1 MMKQFT
7 SKRIFV
13 GLFCIL
19 ICSCFA
25 FSFAVAS
32 NENANCPCQG
42 SINDLKYYYEND
54 PKFRNLLTS
63 AFKNMQ
69 HLPAEY
75 PDDNPWLCKN
85 FSHLVEFL
93 TDWCTFLPTIDGSHD
108 DGLKYI
114 QEFAWFY
121 YHNEYG
127 VRFVQETPGRE
138 IMQRFA
144 RERGKF
150 MDSKASTGKIADWIK
165 DPRVEIGDY
174 LLPDPKAPNYG
185 FKSFNEF
192 FTRTLKDQAKSRPQT
207 MPDRDYII
215 SAPTDCIM
223 NSIPQRITDI
233 TTLLQTKFNQ
243 ALNIVDMLKGYPH
256 AKRFIGGTALSCVL
270 MPNTYHYY
278 HSPVNGDVVFS
289 KIVED
294 AFYGYDNFPA
304 WAPPNGNVGYY
315 GTEFNQFENFQRG
328 YFVVDTKKYGYV
340 ALVAVG
346 LNTISSIVFEEKFKN
361 IDEPVPVKRG
371 EMLGHFRYGGSLFI
385 MIFEPNRYKSDA
397 IQVRLGN
404 QIGLFDTKSD
414 IPSPCE

>member
-121 YHNEYG
+121 
-127 VRFVQETPGRE
+127 
-138 IMQRFA
+138 
-144 RERGKF
+144 
-150 MDSKASTGKIADWIK
+150 
-165 DPRVEIGDY
+165 
-174 LLPDPKAPNYG
+174 PN
-185 FKSFNEF
+185 
-192 FTRTLKDQAKSRPQT
+192 
-207 MPDRDYII
+207 
-215 SAPTDCIM
+215 
-223 NSIPQRITDI
+223 
-233 TTLLQTKFNQ
+233 
-243 ALNIVDMLKGYPH
+243 
-256 AKRFIGGTALSCVL
+256 
-270 MPNTYHYY
+270 
-278 HSPVNGDVVFS
+278 
-289 KIVED
+289 
-294 AFYGYDNFPA
+294 
-304 WAPPNGNVGYY
+304 
-315 GTEFNQFENFQRG
+315 
-328 YFVVDTKKYGYV
+328 V
-340 ALVAVG
+340 A
-346 LNTISSIVFEEKFKN
+346 
-361 IDEPVPVKRG
+361 
-371 EMLGHFRYGGSLFI
+371 
-385 MIFEPNRYKSDA
+385 
-397 IQVRLGN
+397 
-404 QIGLFDTKSD
+404 
-414 IPSPCE
+414 